1 MLCFVYLITASAFLI
16 RNGIGLERFY
26 DVGTIYLHLRLVIYR
41 RCGVLAN
48 GLFKVFK
55 GGLVFG

>member
-1 MLCFVYLITASAFLI
+1 MLCLVYLIAASAFLV
-16 RNGIGLERFY
+16 RNRVSFKRFY

-41 RCGVLAN
+41 RCGVLAD
-48 GLFKVFK
+48 GLFKVPN